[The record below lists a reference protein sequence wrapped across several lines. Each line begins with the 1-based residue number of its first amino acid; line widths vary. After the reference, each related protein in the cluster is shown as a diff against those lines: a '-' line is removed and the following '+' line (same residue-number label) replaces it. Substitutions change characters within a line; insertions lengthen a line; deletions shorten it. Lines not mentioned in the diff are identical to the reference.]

1 MTTSASA
8 TRTFEGIA
16 VPESGTYQ
24 IDSAHT
30 VVGFVARYLM
40 VTKVRGSFGEFS
52 GSITVA
58 DNPLDSAVTAT
69 ISAASIDTGNDM
81 RDGHI
86 RGGDFL
92 DIDKYPELTF
102 ASKRIASHSGTDFVL
117 VGDLTV
123 RGVTREVE
131 LAVEFDGIS
140 TNLYGKQVIAFTAR
154 TEIDRHD
161 FGVNWNAAIE
171 TGGVAVGPK
180 VKIEIEGQAIRDD
193 A

>member
-1 MTTSASA
+1 MTSSAFA

-40 VTKVRGSFGEFS
+40 VTKVRGSFSEFS
-52 GSITVA
+52 GAITVA
-58 DNPLDSAVTAT
+58 DNPLESSVTAT
-69 ISAASIDTGNDM
+69 ISSASINTGNEM
-81 RDGHI
+81 RDGHV

-92 DIDKYPELTF
+92 DVETYPELTF
-102 ASKRIASHSGTDFVL
+102 VSKRIASHAGTEFVL
-117 VGDLTV
+117 VGDLTI
-123 RGVTREVE
+123 RGTTREVE
-131 LAVEFDGIS
+131 LAVEFDGVS
-140 TNLYGKQVIAFTAR
+140 TNLYGKPVLAFTAK

-161 FGVNWNAAIE
+161 FGVSWNAAIE

-180 VKIEIEGQAIRDD
+180 VKIEIEGQAVRDD